1 MAGGTQDGRDGHVL
15 GIVQAGGKGS
25 RMDVLTRERAKPALP
40 FAGTYQLIDFALSAM
55 AHSAI
60 RDVWVSVQY
69 LASSLDPYLAGGR
82 PWDLDRTRGGY
93 RRVVPQEGDGV
104 AESGFSQ
111 GNADDLLRLRAQ
123 IEEQAPEHI
132 VVSSADH
139 VFATDLDRV
148 IAQHRERGAE
158 CTVVTAEVSK
168 KEAAHNAVV
177 VADATGLVR
186 RLDYKPSRPS
196 TGVVATEVFVYE
208 TTVLLEL
215 LDRLRVELSRS
226 GELED
231 GGIGDFGEHLLPRL
245 VERGKVQAVPVG
257 TYWRDVGR
265 PETYLAAHRDLLA
278 GKLDV
283 FDVPGRPVLS
293 RWPELPPARVVDG
306 AEVSD
311 SMLSPGCVIEG
322 TVRGSVLSPGVHV
335 RRGAVVEDSV
345 VFRGA
350 EVEAGAHVG
359 TALVDR
365 DVVVGRGAR
374 VGQPSSRRAPVPEE
388 ITMVGQDSRIGRRVE
403 VPAGAR
409 LEPGTVA

>member
-1 MAGGTQDGRDGHVL
+1 
-15 GIVQAGGKGS
+15 
-25 RMDVLTRERAKPALP
+25 
-40 FAGTYQLIDFALSAM
+40 
-55 AHSAI
+55 
-60 RDVWVSVQY
+60 
-69 LASSLDPYLAGGR
+69 
-82 PWDLDRTRGGY
+82 
-93 RRVVPQEGDGV
+93 
-104 AESGFSQ
+104 
-111 GNADDLLRLRAQ
+111 
-123 IEEQAPEHI
+123 
-132 VVSSADH
+132 
-139 VFATDLDRV
+139 
-148 IAQHRERGAE
+148 
-158 CTVVTAEVSK
+158 
-168 KEAAHNAVV
+168 VV